1 MRQARYEHL
10 FAIHI
15 LPLTAAL
22 AATLVALTQ
31 INVSRETVRLEL
43 KAAGYVW
50 KRAKLKVRDDD
61 PLHARRLPRIRLLIE
76 NQRPDELILF
86 ADELDI
92 DLLPRSAREWMLKD
106 AQLEVRA
113 WARIRS
119 AIWRWKYRLSEIY
132 YAPEVDLEVDLL
144 RIRTRFE

>member
-1 MRQARYEHL
+1 
-10 FAIHI
+10 
-15 LPLTAAL
+15 LPLCVAL

-31 INVSRETVRLEL
+31 IKVSHETVRLEL

-50 KRAKLKVRDDD
+50 KRAKLKGRDDD
-61 PLHARRLPRIRLLIE
+61 TRRAWRLARSHLLIE

-92 DLLPRSAREWMLKD
+92 DLLPRSAREWTLKG

-113 WARIRS
+113 QARIRS
-119 AIWRWKYRLSEIY
+119 AIWRRRSIRRLGKPITS
-132 YAPEVDLEVDLL
+132 
-144 RIRTRFE
+144 

>member
-1 MRQARYEHL
+1 LRQARYGHL

-15 LPLTAAL
+15 LLLCAAL
-22 AATLVALTQ
+22 AATLIALTQ
-31 INVSRETVRLEL
+31 IKVSRETVRLEL

-50 KRAKLKVRDDD
+50 KRAKLKGRDDD
-61 PLHARRLPRIRLLIE
+61 PQRARRLPRIHMLIE

-92 DLLPRSAREWMLKD
+92 DLLPRSAGEWTLKG

-113 WARIRS
+113 PGKNQKRYLAV
-119 AIWRWKYRLSEIY
+119 
-132 YAPEVDLEVDLL
+132 EVEVVRDLL
-144 RIRTRFE
+144 RSRSGSGGRRITHQNQV